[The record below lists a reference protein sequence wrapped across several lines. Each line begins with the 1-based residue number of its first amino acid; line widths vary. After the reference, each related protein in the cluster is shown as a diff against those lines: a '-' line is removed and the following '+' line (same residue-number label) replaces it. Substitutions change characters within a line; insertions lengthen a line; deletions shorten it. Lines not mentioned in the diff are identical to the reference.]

1 MANFKIISSKRV
13 DLEHCEFTVEPLVDE
28 PQAGEIFVLTE
39 STGPW
44 EYVIQAVEPVRELR
58 KLACMNWIAEDNQFS
73 GVVASSRPMNATE
86 RRRYRQWL

>member
-13 DLEHCEFTVEPLVDE
+13 DLEHCEFTIEPLLDE
-28 PQAGEIFVLTE
+28 PQPGEIFVLTE

-44 EYVIQAVEPVRELR
+44 EYVIQTVEPIRELR
-58 KLACMNWIAEDNQFS
+58 KLTCMNWIVEDNQFS